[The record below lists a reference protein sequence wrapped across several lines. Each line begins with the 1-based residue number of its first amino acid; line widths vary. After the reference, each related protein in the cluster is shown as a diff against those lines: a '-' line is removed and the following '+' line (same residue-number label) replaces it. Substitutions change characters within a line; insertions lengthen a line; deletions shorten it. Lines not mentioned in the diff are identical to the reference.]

1 MAYVKHNAVSQV
13 KIKYIIFSAMAH
25 FTRPLSTSQFSQY
38 PTTLQNYSLLL
49 SQYTMDKMAVLL
61 ESSTAELS
69 LHLISVPSRYV
80 LVLPKLDAP
89 GSARN

>member
-13 KIKYIIFSAMAH
+13 KIKYIIFSAMAY

-38 PTTLQNYSLLL
+38 PTTLQNYSLL

-69 LHLISVPSRYV
+69 LHLISVPSSYV